1 MQLSLS
7 SLVLQTFTIYHWSV
21 SIHIYRH
28 FKSSDSDQA
37 QWVNVELEPPEKS
50 KMEKEYGF
58 RPDQAWIQFIFQLYS
73 GLFFPSRICIPYL
86 KSLILPIQLK
96 KQTKKK
102 TTIFFNW
109 IKTSLRVYLPWVTH
123 LTGPSINSTF
133 DLHFPSPAILTWIVV
148 LELCWWWL
156 CFSTHTCA

>member
-7 SLVLQTFTIYHWSV
+7 CLVLQTFTVYHWSV
-21 SIHIYRH
+21 SIHIYTH

-37 QWVNVELEPPEKS
+37 QWVNVELESPEKY
-50 KMEKEYGF
+50 KMEKEHGF
-58 RPDQAWIQFIFQLYS
+58 RPDQAWTQFIFRLYS
-73 GLFFPSRICIPYL
+73 GLFCPSRICIPCL

-96 KQTKKK
+96 KKKK
-102 TTIFFNW
+102 NYFNW

-123 LTGPSINSTF
+123 LTFLSINSTF
-133 DLHFPSPAILTWIVV
+133 ELHFPSPAILTWIVV
-148 LELCWWWL
+148 LALRWWWF